1 MKRKTLKNLGQV
13 ATAQLV
19 QRVIGVSNGVF
30 LSPIVIIYFDSYV
43 KSIVVLSFISIVMCI
58 ALIMLYDFSKKDWL
72 FLEELKQTQNNLNED
87 VVIGKSS
94 ITKKIA
100 KWSNKNKG
108 ILFLLIVCLDPTI
121 AVLYYR
127 KGSYLYN
134 GIKELKI
141 AVLFLVSTVVYNTI
155 FTYSATFII
164 WLCHLITNL

>member
-1 MKRKTLKNLGQV
+1 MKRKTWKNLGQV

-30 LSPIVIIYFDSYV
+30 LSPIVIIYFDDYF
-43 KSIVVLSFISIVMCI
+43 KSIVALSIISIIMC
-58 ALIMLYDFSKKDWL
+58 LGLVMLYDFSKKDWL
-72 FLEELKQTQNNLNED
+72 FLEELKQAQKNLD
-87 VVIGKSS
+87 VVEGKSS

-134 GIKELKI
+134 GVKEIKI
-141 AVLFLVSTVVYNTI
+141 GVLFLVSTVVYNTI